1 MTSSVHFSTMSTNQ
15 NDKEFMALIESQERC
30 RQAWYD
36 ELAERKRQCAI
47 ISNFTYEARMREL
60 ARAQKGI
67 WERHEEPDMPD
78 IVYRCDQNGNYLFD
92 NRKTM
97 KRVYLK
103 SETTKEMKYHMYR
116 EGNIED
122 RLKDIYNAYMKGK
135 VERDIAT
142 LPKKQ

>member
-1 MTSSVHFSTMSTNQ
+1 MTTETKTN
-15 NDKEFMALIESQERC
+15 EFCDTVMQKLKNAQRW
-30 RQAWYD
+30 RD
-36 ELAERKRQCAI
+36 ELARRQYEIERLSEFI
-47 ISNFTYEARMREL
+47 YEARMREL

-116 EGNIED
+116 DGNIEE

-142 LPKKQ
+142 LPKRK